1 MQHALLSRRQVRAQ
15 PPSSR
20 GWHALAELTSAHGHH
35 RQLITAGADT
45 LVKIFDANN
54 FNAEPR
60 NIEHHED
67 AINALDINAKV
78 GRQPAGEGG
87 SARR

>member
-1 MQHALLSRRQVRAQ
+1 M
-15 PPSSR
+15 
-20 GWHALAELTSAHGHH
+20 
-35 RQLITAGADT
+35 